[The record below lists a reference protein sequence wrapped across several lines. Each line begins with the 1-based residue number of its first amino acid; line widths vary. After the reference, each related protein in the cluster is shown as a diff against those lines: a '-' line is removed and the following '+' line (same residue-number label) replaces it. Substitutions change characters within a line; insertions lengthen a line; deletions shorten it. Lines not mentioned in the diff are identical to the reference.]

1 MFVLGAAIYLQ
12 IQIHRKLTIKLNS
25 TLGTFSTVCP
35 CPIFLIQGLPVKN
48 RLVFKTLISLPRSQ
62 SFHWSRIQT
71 EHFWGT
77 SFGLNTRREMQ
88 IPWVRSAATV
98 LNLSAILGHER
109 GESNPV
115 QPDQKCKLYF
125 CALPPPTPQ
134 VGRDL
139 DAVTPCLLTS
149 KNAQIFLRI
158 EKAISLWN
166 SNPGPTTLVQP
177 LELE

>member
-1 MFVLGAAIYLQ
+1 MNVLGAAIYLQ

-25 TLGTFSTVCP
+25 TLGTFSGVCP
-35 CPIFLIQGLPVKN
+35 WPVFLIQGLPVKN
-48 RLVFKTLISLPRSQ
+48 RLVFKALFSVPR
-62 SFHWSRIQT
+62 SFHWSCIQT
-71 EHFWGT
+71 ELFCGT
-77 SFGLNTRREMQ
+77 SFGLYARRELQ
-88 IPWVRSAATV
+88 ISWVRSAATV

-139 DAVTPCLLTS
+139 DAVTPCLLTT
-149 KNAQIFLRI
+149 KQCTNIF
-158 EKAISLWN
+158 
-166 SNPGPTTLVQP
+166 
-177 LELE
+177 